1 MINNKWLPITKKET
15 EQLGWNEVDVII
27 ISGDAYID
35 HPSFGTAVIA
45 RILEREGLKVAVIPQ
60 PQWKDDLRDFKKFG
74 KPRLFFAVTSG
85 NMDSMV
91 NHYTA
96 HIRKRSDDAY
106 TPGGEAGFR
115 PDYAVTVYSNIV
127 KTIYP
132 DVPVI
137 IGGIEA
143 SLRRLVHYDYW
154 SGSLKPSVLVDS
166 KADLLVYGMA
176 EKPMMEIA
184 KKLLSGESFESL
196 KSIPQVAFTN
206 NKLPD
211 IENSKIISSY
221 EKCVSS
227 KEAFGNAF
235 KIIETESN
243 KYFAGTII
251 QPHNNLFVIVNP
263 SYPPVTTKELNY
275 YYDLPFTRLPH
286 PKYKKRGAIP
296 AFEMIKYSV
305 TIHRGCFG
313 GCSFCSL
320 AIHQGKFISNR
331 SEESI
336 IKEVENIVN
345 EPDFKGQISD
355 LGGPSANMY
364 KLAGEN
370 MDVCKKCIRPS
381 CVFPNI
387 CNNLNTNHSALLNL
401 YRKVR
406 KINGIKKASIGSG
419 IRYDFIFDKNSKYR
433 KENLEYLTEVIKYHV
448 SGRLKVAPEHSAL
461 NVLKLMRKPSF
472 DFYIEMKK
480 FFEKINSESELNQ
493 QLIPY
498 YISSHPG
505 CTVEDMA
512 ELAIANKNTLTKP
525 EQVQDFTPTPM
536 TLASVIYYTGKD
548 PYTGK
553 KVFVSRTLDEK
564 RMQKN
569 FFFYYKPEYR
579 NELLKT
585 LIKIGRRDLI
595 SKLGLKKNT
604 NFLKKH

>member
-1 MINNKWLPITKKET
+1 MFNNKWIPITKKET

-27 ISGDAYID
+27 ISGDAYVD

-45 RILEREGLKVAVIPQ
+45 RILEREGLKVAIIPQ

-74 KPRLFFAVTSG
+74 KPRLFFAITSG

-115 PDYAVTVYSNIV
+115 PDYAVKVYSNIV

-132 DVPVI
+132 SVPI
-137 IGGIEA
+137 ILGGIEA
-143 SLRRLVHYDYW
+143 SLRRLTHYDYW
-154 SGSLKPSVLVDS
+154 SNSIKPSILIDS
-166 KADLLVYGMA
+166 KADFLVYGMA
-176 EKPMMEIA
+176 EKPMIEIA
-184 KKLLSGESFESL
+184 KKLLAGENFDSI
-196 KSIPQVAFTN
+196 KVIPQVAYVEN
-206 NKLPD
+206 NLHN
-211 IENSKIISSY
+211 IEDSKIIPSF
-221 EKCVSS
+221 EKCISN
-227 KEAFGNAF
+227 KDAFGDAF
-235 KIIETESN
+235 KTIEIESN
-243 KYFAGTII
+243 KYSANTLI
-251 QPHNNLFVIVNP
+251 QQHNKNFVVVNP
-263 SYPPVTTKELNY
+263 PYTPITTKELDY

-286 PKYKKRGAIP
+286 PKYNKRGTIP

-305 TIHRGCFG
+305 TLHRGCFG

-336 IKEVENIVN
+336 LHEVENIVTDS
-345 EPDFKGQISD
+345 EFKGQLSD

-370 MDVCKKCIRPS
+370 LEICKKCLRPS

-387 CNNLNTNHSALLNL
+387 CNNLNTNHSALLSL

-406 KINGIKKASIGSG
+406 KIKGMKKASIGSG
-419 IRYDFIFDKNSKYR
+419 IRYDFIFAQNSKYR
-433 KENLEYLTEVIKYHV
+433 KENLEYLAEVIKYHV
-448 SGRLKVAPEHSAL
+448 SGRLKVAPEHSAT
-461 NVLKLMRKPSF
+461 NVLNLMRKPSF
-472 DFYIEMKK
+472 DYYIEMKK
-480 FFEKINSESELNQ
+480 FFDKTNAENGLNQ

-512 ELAIANKNTLTKP
+512 ELAIANKNTSTKP

-553 KVFVSRTLDEK
+553 KVFVSRTIDEK

-569 FFFYYKPEYR
+569 FFFYYNPEYR
-579 NELLKT
+579 NDLIKALLKT
-585 LIKIGRRDLI
+585 GRKDLI
-595 SKLGLKKNT
+595 TKLGLRNNNFHKKS
-604 NFLKKH
+604 

>member
-1 MINNKWLPITKKET
+1 MLSFIIMNKNKWLPITKKEC

-45 RILEREGLKVAVIPQ
+45 RILEREGLKVAIIPQ

-74 KPRLFFAVTSG
+74 KPRLFFAITAG

-106 TPGGEAGFR
+106 TPGGIAGFR

-154 SGSLKPSVLVDS
+154 SNSIKPSILIDS

-176 EKPMMEIA
+176 EKPMLEIA
-184 KKLLSGESFESL
+184 RKLIAGESFDSL
-196 KSIPQVAFTN
+196 KSISQVAYVE
-206 NKLPD
+206 NKLHN

-221 EKCVSS
+221 EKCISN
-227 KEAFGNAF
+227 KDAFGEAF
-235 KIIETESN
+235 KVIEIESN
-243 KYFAGTII
+243 KYYASTII
-251 QPHNNLFVIVNP
+251 QPHNNSFVVVNP
-263 SYPPVTTKELNY
+263 PYSPVSTKELDNY
-275 YYDLPFTRLPH
+275 YFLPFTRLPH
-286 PKYKKRGAIP
+286 PKYNKRGTIP

-336 IKEVENIVN
+336 INEVENIVK
-345 EPDFKGQISD
+345 EPDFKGQLSD

-364 KLAGEN
+364 KLAGDN
-370 MDVCKKCIRPS
+370 MDICKKCLRPS

-406 KINGIKKASIGSG
+406 KIKGIKKASIGSG
-419 IRYDFIFDKNSKYR
+419 IRYDFILAQNSKFK

-448 SGRLKVAPEHSAL
+448 SGRLKVAPEHSSEH
-461 NVLKLMRKPSF
+461 VLKLMRKPSF

-480 FFEKINSESELNQ
+480 FFEKINAENNLNQ

-505 CTVEDMA
+505 CTVDEMA
-512 ELAIANKNTLTKP
+512 ELALANRHTSTKP

-536 TLASVIYYTGKD
+536 TLASVMYYTGKD

-553 KVFVSRTLDEK
+553 KVFVSRTIDEK

-569 FFFYYKPEYR
+569 FFFYYKQEYR
-579 NELLKT
+579 ND
-585 LIKIGRRDLI
+585 LIKALMKTGRRDLI
-595 SKLGLKKNT
+595 AKLGLRK
-604 NFLKKH
+604 

>member
-1 MINNKWLPITKKET
+1 MHINNWLPITKKEC
-15 EQLGWNEVDVII
+15 EQLGWSEVDVVI

-45 RILEREGLKVAVIPQ
+45 RILESEGLKVAIVPQ

-74 KPRLFFAVTSG
+74 KPRLFFAITAG

-106 TPGGEAGFR
+106 TPNGEAGFR

-143 SLRRLVHYDYW
+143 SLRRLAHYDYW
-154 SGSLKPSVLVDS
+154 SNSLKPSILIDS

-176 EKPMMEIA
+176 EKPMLEIA
-184 KKLLSGESFESL
+184 KKLIAGESFDSL
-196 KSIPQVAFTN
+196 KSISQVAYVE
-206 NKLPD
+206 NKLHN

-221 EKCVSS
+221 EKCISN
-227 KEAFGNAF
+227 KDAFGEAF
-235 KIIETESN
+235 KVIEIESN
-243 KYFAGTII
+243 KYYANTII
-251 QPHNNLFVIVNP
+251 QPHNNSFVVVNP
-263 SYPPVTTKELNY
+263 PFTPVTTKELDY
-275 YYDLPFTRLPH
+275 YYALPFTRLPH
-286 PKYKKRGAIP
+286 PKYNKRGTIP

-331 SEESI
+331 SEESVL
-336 IKEVENIVN
+336 KEVENIVK
-345 EPDFKGQISD
+345 EPDFKGQLSD

-370 MDVCKKCIRPS
+370 MDICKKCIRPS

-387 CNNLNTNHSALLNL
+387 CNNLNTNHSSLLNL

-406 KINGIKKASIGSG
+406 KIKGIKKASIGSG
-419 IRYDFIFDKNSKYR
+419 IRYDFIFAQSSKFK
-433 KENLEYLTEVIKYHV
+433 KENLEYLAEVIKYHV
-448 SGRLKVAPEHSAL
+448 SGRLKVAPEHSSEH
-461 NVLKLMRKPSF
+461 VLKLMRKPSF
-472 DFYIEMKK
+472 AHFIEMKK
-480 FFEKINSESELNQ
+480 FFEKINTENKLNQ

-498 YISSHPG
+498 FISSHPG
-505 CTVEDMA
+505 CTVDDMA
-512 ELAIANKNTLTKP
+512 ELALANRSISTKP

-536 TLASVIYYTGKD
+536 TLASVMYYTGKD

-569 FFFYYKPEYR
+569 FFFYYNPEYR
-579 NELLKT
+579 NELVKTLLKT
-585 LIKIGRRDLI
+585 GRRDLI
-595 SKLGLKKNT
+595 AKLGLRK
-604 NFLKKH
+604 

>member
-1 MINNKWLPITKKET
+1 MNNWLPITKKET

-27 ISGDAYID
+27 ISGDAYVD

-45 RILEREGLKVAVIPQ
+45 RILEREGLKVAIIPQ

-74 KPRLFFAVTSG
+74 KPRLFFAITAG

-106 TPGGEAGFR
+106 TPGGQAGFR

-127 KTIYP
+127 KSIYP
-132 DVPVI
+132 DAHVI

-143 SLRRLVHYDYW
+143 SLRRLTHYDYW
-154 SGSLKPSVLVDS
+154 SDSIKPSILIDS

-176 EKPMMEIA
+176 EKPIIEIA
-184 KKLLSGESFESL
+184 QRLIRGENFSELKNISQIAYVENNMPNIENVKIIHSFEKCASN
-196 KSIPQVAFTN
+196 KDAFG
-206 NKLPD
+206 
-211 IENSKIISSY
+211 
-221 EKCVSS
+221 
-227 KEAFGNAF
+227 EAF
-235 KIIETESN
+235 KTIEIESN
-243 KYFAGTII
+243 KYFANTII
-251 QPHNNLFVIVNP
+251 QPHKNNFVVVNP
-263 SYPPVTTKELNY
+263 PYPPITTKELDY

-286 PKYKKRGAIP
+286 PKYKKRGSIP

-331 SEESI
+331 SEESVL
-336 IKEVENIVN
+336 KEVENIVTDS
-345 EPDFKGQISD
+345 EFKGQLSD

-370 MDVCKKCIRPS
+370 MDICKKCLRPS

-387 CNNLNTNHSALLNL
+387 CNNLNTNHYALLSL

-406 KINGIKKASIGSG
+406 KIKGIKKASIGSG
-419 IRYDFIFDKNSKYR
+419 IRYDFILEKNSKFK

-448 SGRLKVAPEHSAL
+448 SGRLKVAPEHSAT
-461 NVLKLMRKPSF
+461 NVLNLMRKPSF

-480 FFEKINSESELNQ
+480 FFDKTNAENNLNQ

-512 ELAIANKNTLTKP
+512 ELAIANKNTSTKP

-536 TLASVIYYTGKD
+536 TLASVMYYTGKD

-553 KVFVSRTLDEK
+553 KLFVSRTMDEK
-564 RMQKN
+564 RIQKN

-579 NELLKT
+579 NNLIKELLKT
-585 LIKIGRRDLI
+585 GRKDLI
-595 SKLGLKKNT
+595 TKLGLR
-604 NFLKKH
+604 H